1 MAKDSKK
8 IPSFTIKS
16 AGITLSCASLI
27 LLAVSLV
34 LGIIAVM
41 EALSDGGFENL
52 NQNLSSQNYGTLTEW
67 ISLIAPQLVF
77 ALTVFWFIKKYNI
90 DSSLSSK
97 LENTTYILHY
107 KNYLYL
113 LIRELLEQGI
123 IVTNKYRLLISKED
137 VILEDIID
145 IINDTEFVNKDI
157 KKLELSK

>member
-1 MAKDSKK
+1 MAKDSRK

-90 DSSLSSK
+90 DAVPTIFVLDENSVNYRRCKYSSRFLLS
-97 LENTTYILHY
+97 LCRGTI
-107 KNYLYL
+107 
-113 LIRELLEQGI
+113 
-123 IVTNKYRLLISKED
+123 KYGNFRNPGHKQYGRKS
-137 VILEDIID
+137 
-145 IINDTEFVNKDI
+145 
-157 KKLELSK
+157 